1 MTLNEAT
8 IICGIRVIPVLSE
21 GQAAQLSL
29 TFPDLKAKMVKD
41 KKTGEK
47 VATVQSMAK
56 RAISDVTRFFTGN
69 ATLEIKMFLAER
81 QLPTANS
88 IVAAAVKEQ
97 GYTPLDF
104 YLGAQALIESLEE
117 EVTSASA
124 ADPSNIM
131 GQFLA
136 SLLTLEDAIPTQ
148 AEVLDLINAKVT
160 AYFADAEKLKEVA
173 DLMAEKEAV
182 VGAGRRPD
190 GSLMWRK
197 PRAAKAEAEAPT
209 EEKPGE
215 ISA

>member
-1 MTLNEAT
+1 MAVVPPEEAQ
-8 IICGIRVIPVLSE
+8 P
-21 GQAAQLSL
+21 
-29 TFPDLKAKMVKD
+29 
-41 KKTGEK
+41 
-47 VATVQSMAK
+47 
-56 RAISDVTRFFTGN
+56 
-69 ATLEIKMFLAER
+69 
-81 QLPTANS
+81 
-88 IVAAAVKEQ
+88 
-97 GYTPLDF
+97 
-104 YLGAQALIESLEE
+104 E
-117 EVTSASA
+117 EVSWRDLVHLAPADVREVDGVGHLRAFFSASA